1 MSQKADKKSSKFVYI
16 LASFKLKNF
25 LVTKEKSFLSKT
37 CWGTLY
43 FG

>member
-16 LASFKLKNF
+16 LASFKLKIF
-25 LVTKEKSFLSKT
+25 LVTKEN